1 MIATPIDFIKES
13 KTGIK
18 VIDVRSPSEFNH
30 AHFPNAINL
39 PLLNDEERK
48 VIGITFKQEG
58 REAAIV
64 KGFEL
69 VGHKFSDFIKTALK
83 IAPGKKTL
91 IYCWRGG
98 LRSNIMAWLLQTA
111 GFKIMLLKG
120 GYKSFRNWALFT
132 LSEKR
137 KIIVIGGKTGCG
149 KTEILNHLKKNS
161 QQVIDLEKL
170 ASHRGSAFG
179 SIGLPEQPSNEQF
192 ENLLALEWND
202 VEENKVLFLENESR
216 RIGKI
221 VIPQNVFELMR
232 SANVI
237 EISAGK
243 ELRVKRIIEEY
254 GIYGTEVLI
263 EKTKKI
269 GGKLGG
275 LRLKEA
281 IAYLENN
288 QLENWCE
295 MMLDYYDKQY
305 THSSNQRKPQTII
318 NSKADISNWANA
330 CEQILKEVNECFKI

>member
-1 MIATPIDFIKES
+1 MIATPIDFIKEF

-18 VIDVRSPSEFNH
+18 VIDVRSPSEYNH
-30 AHFPNAINL
+30 AHFPHAINL

-48 VIGITFKQEG
+48 IIGITFKQEG

-69 VGHKFSDFIKTALK
+69 VGHKFSGFIKTAIE
-83 IAPGKKTL
+83 IAPKKKL
-91 IYCWRGG
+91 LVYCWRGG

-120 GYKSFRNWALFT
+120 GYKSFRNWALSA
-132 LSEKR
+132 LNEKKR
-137 KIIVIGGKTGCG
+137 VVVIGGKTGCG
-149 KTEILNHLKKNS
+149 KTEILNHLKKKL

-179 SIGLPEQPSNEQF
+179 SIGLPGQPSNEQF
-192 ENLLALEWND
+192 ENLLALEWNNAD
-202 VEENKVLFLENESR
+202 ENKILFLENESR

-232 SANVI
+232 AANVL
-237 EISAGK
+237 EINANK
-243 ELRVKRIIEEY
+243 ELRLKRILDEY
-254 GIYGTEVLI
+254 GKFGTEILI

-269 GGKLGG
+269 ADKLGG

-281 IAYLENN
+281 IAHLENN
-288 QLENWCE
+288 QLESWCE

-305 THSSNQRKPQTII
+305 THSNNQRNPQTII
-318 NSKADISNWANA
+318 KSDADINDLDKA
-330 CEQILKEVNECFKI
+330 CKQILKELNL